1 MKNNDKLDAMMRSYC
16 ERNVTAF
23 EYKKKKHTMMYT
35 SVLAATLVVAILFT
49 ILIIPAPK
57 SSDSVTNN
65 SFVLSVSANEADE
78 NDTYHTVSAN
88 EVYQNYGVEELYVG
102 PSLKVVGKSIEKVH
116 VYSQNGY
123 TGLSCFAKNYNVTD
137 KYHFENFPVREGVP
151 DPLFVTPYIENSD
164 GEFVK
169 ADLSTEHARQ
179 DVYYTCLDIVDENRH
194 DDEKYIVINAIPI
207 NEAGE
212 NLMPEDFSSKYN
224 DVAVVEVTYL
234 NGEVQTQ
241 YASVT
246 YENDRMIFE
255 ITS

>member
-137 KYHFENFPVREGVP
+137 KYHFENFP
-151 DPLFVTPYIENSD
+151 
-164 GEFVK
+164 
-169 ADLSTEHARQ
+169 
-179 DVYYTCLDIVDENRH
+179 
-194 DDEKYIVINAIPI
+194 
-207 NEAGE
+207 
-212 NLMPEDFSSKYN
+212 
-224 DVAVVEVTYL
+224 
-234 NGEVQTQ
+234 
-241 YASVT
+241 
-246 YENDRMIFE
+246 
-255 ITS
+255 